1 MDRLKE
7 INDTYG
13 HSEGDIAIKAVADA
27 IKTGCGSGKK
37 AAAAS
42 GSR

>member
-13 HSEGDIAIKAVADA
+13 LSEGDIAIQTVANA
-27 IKTGCGSGKK
+27 IKAGSGKNGIY
-37 AAAAS
+37 ARF
-42 GSR
+42 GGY